1 MNLIIQLPRIGGIR
15 SIVSNFED
23 VMNSPLAEFPLSFR
37 GFCMGLPVFELWPK
51 LVGGKGGFGKLLKSQ
66 KNIGKKT
73 DNFDSCRDLEEK
85 IRKLKEEKQK
95 ESAAARQVSESSVV
109 VQVALDRRYIDQLAQ
124 VEESRAH
131 AVMDGF
137 KAIAPVDVSAKSAA
151 LSISKGPKKLALF
164 DDSD

>member
-1 MNLIIQLPRIGGIR
+1 
-15 SIVSNFED
+15 
-23 VMNSPLAEFPLSFR
+23 
-37 GFCMGLPVFELWPK
+37 MGLPVFELWPK

-73 DNFDSCRDLEEK
+73 DNFDSCRDLEGRRLRVANREEK